1 MEGTQSRVD
10 KLKAKQAQLAEEIKK
25 LEAREAQQ
33 SRKDDT
39 RRKVI
44 AGALALEHAEK
55 NKTSEFAKKL
65 NSLLEEYVRP
75 HERRLFTHLG
85 VAPKGPSGKKEPAQ
99 G

>member
-1 MEGTQSRVD
+1 MEGTQSRVE

-65 NSLLEEYVRP
+65 MALLEEYVRP
-75 HERRLFTHLG
+75 NERRLFTHLG
-85 VAPKGPSGKKEPAQ
+85 IASKDSGKKETAQ